1 MCPPAGRNNTMN
13 DFPVII
19 RTTFVAGG
27 EVAPE
32 HAERI
37 KDCER
42 CGFTY
47 YEHELSSQDGFWV
60 CNECWDEPIPAK
72 RPSRPEDG

>member
-1 MCPPAGRNNTMN
+1 MN
-13 DFPVII
+13 SFPMII
-19 RTTFVAGG
+19 RTTFVAG
-27 EVAPE
+27 EQVAPE

-47 YEHELSSQDGFWV
+47 YEYELSSQGGLWV
-60 CNECWDEPIPAK
+60 CDECWDEPIPAK
-72 RPSRPEDG
+72 RLTRSEDG